1 MRALEKQEKIRK
13 HKKKSTPRSLSFL
26 IFFCFF
32 LFFQAAEG
40 VILTP
45 NSRSNNHTRGVRFIT
60 PSSWFQETDD
70 TKKPARQSLA
80 GSIPLGD
87 DDIPKVVNRS

>member
-1 MRALEKQEKIRK
+1 MSHKLFLLEFIE
-13 HKKKSTPRSLSFL
+13 
-26 IFFCFF
+26 
-32 LFFQAAEG
+32 
-40 VILTP
+40 LTYY
-45 NSRSNNHTRGVRFIT
+45 NRGVRPMFNRT
-60 PSSWFQETDD
+60 YPSWFQETDD

>member
-1 MRALEKQEKIRK
+1 MLDV
-13 HKKKSTPRSLSFL
+13 PLM
-26 IFFCFF
+26 
-32 LFFQAAEG
+32 
-40 VILTP
+40 V
-45 NSRSNNHTRGVRFIT
+45 SR
-60 PSSWFQETDD
+60 TDD